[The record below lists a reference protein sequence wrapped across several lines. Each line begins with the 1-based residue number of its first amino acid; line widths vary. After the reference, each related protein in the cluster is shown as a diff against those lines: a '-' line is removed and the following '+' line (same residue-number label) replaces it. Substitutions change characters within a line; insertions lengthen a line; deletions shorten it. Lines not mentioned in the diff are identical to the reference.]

1 MRSRCISVVP
11 EIVSVGT
18 LSALC
23 ALCALAALK
32 LPSAIPANL
41 AVLMLTAFMDMVGV
55 LMLLP
60 LLPFYAKDLGANG
73 FVMAWL
79 GSSFLIAQLI
89 SAPLWGRV
97 SDRYGRKPAL
107 IIGLA
112 ASAVAYVVFAFADSL
127 WLLFVSRIVQG
138 AGGGTVGV
146 IQAYVSDVVEPRN
159 RAKGLGWLSAA
170 TNVGV
175 MIGPLLGSAAS
186 TWGRHA
192 PGLIAAGV
200 CLINIAFAARFLGES
215 HNAAAKAKARR
226 ERWATVKAVW
236 RIAPIWPVTL
246 VTRLTLGPE
255 GAASLTH
262 PTPDFA
268 KRFIWVYAIAIGAFY
283 GLTLSGVMPFFLMER
298 HGITEK
304 TIGPFFA
311 YLGVLNVVFRIGV
324 LGKVID
330 RVGEARATRLGI
342 ISLALGF
349 VAMPFTNS
357 LLTLAMATALLPL
370 GATLLFPCVTAMLS
384 QVVGDHERGLYM
396 GLQQTVGNM
405 TRVAY
410 ALFAGTVWDLGHA
423 HLGQA
428 GAYIPFFT
436 SAALVAATA
445 LLAVTV
451 PGAANEE
458 VVAK

>member
-1 MRSRCISVVP
+1 
-11 EIVSVGT
+11 
-18 LSALC
+18 
-23 ALCALAALK
+23 LK

-60 LLPFYAKDLGANG
+60 LLPFYAKELGANG

-79 GSSFLIAQLI
+79 GSSFLIAQLV

-107 IIGLA
+107 LCGLG
-112 ASAVAYVVFAFADSL
+112 ASAIAYVVFAYADSL

-146 IQAYVSDVVEPRN
+146 IQAYVSDVVEPKN

-175 MIGPLLGSAAS
+175 MLGPLLGSATS

-192 PGLIAAGV
+192 PGLVAAGL
-200 CLINIAFAARFLGES
+200 CLVNIAFALRFLGES
-215 HNAAAKAKARR
+215 HDAAMKAKARR
-226 ERWATVKAVW
+226 ERWATTKAVW
-236 RIAPIWPVTL
+236 RIAPIWPVTMIA
-246 VTRLTLGPE
+246 RLTLGRQE
-255 GAASLTH
+255 ASALTH
-262 PTPDFA
+262 PRPDLA

-283 GLTLSGVMPFFLMER
+283 GLTLSGVLPFFLMER

-311 YLGVLNVVFRIGV
+311 YIGVLNVVFRIGL

-342 ISLALGF
+342 TSLALGF
-349 VAMPFTNS
+349 LTMPLTTS
-357 LLTLAMATALLPL
+357 IVTLAISTALLPL

-396 GLQQTVGNM
+396 GLQQTVGNI
-405 TRVAY
+405 TRVLY
-410 ALFAGTVWDLGHA
+410 ALFAGKVWDLGHA
-423 HLGQA
+423 AFGEM
-428 GAYIPFFT
+428 GAFIPFLT
-436 SAALVAATA
+436 SAALVGATA
-445 LLAVTV
+445 LLAVRV
-451 PGAANEE
+451 PETAAPKEE
-458 VVAK
+458 GIVVK

>member
-1 MRSRCISVVP
+1 
-11 EIVSVGT
+11 
-18 LSALC
+18 
-23 ALCALAALK
+23 
-32 LPSAIPANL
+32 
-41 AVLMLTAFMDMVGV
+41 MLTAFMDMVGV

-60 LLPFYAKDLGANG
+60 LLPFYAKDLGATG

-107 IIGLA
+107 IIGLS

-127 WLLFVSRIVQG
+127 WLLFVSRIIQG

-146 IQAYVSDVVEPRN
+146 IQAYVSDVVEPKN

-175 MIGPLLGSAAS
+175 MIGPLIGSAAS

-192 PGLIAAGV
+192 PGLIAAAV
-200 CLINIAFAARFLGES
+200 CLVNIAFASRFLGES
-215 HNAAAKAKARR
+215 HGAAAKAKARR
-226 ERWATVKAVW
+226 EQWATVKGVW
-236 RIAPIWPVTL
+236 RIAPIWPMTM
-246 VTRLTLGPE
+246 VTRWTLGAQ
-255 GAASLTH
+255 GAANLTH
-262 PTPDFA
+262 PNPDFA

-311 YLGVLNVVFRIGV
+311 YMGVLNVVFRIGL

-349 VAMPFTNS
+349 VVMPFTSS
-357 LLTLAMATALLPL
+357 LVTLAIATALLPL

-396 GLQQTVGNM
+396 GLQQTVGNI
-405 TRVAY
+405 TRVLY
-410 ALFAGTVWDLGHA
+410 ALFAGSVWDLGHA

-428 GAYIPFFT
+428 GSYIPFFA

-445 LLAVTV
+445 MLAVKV
-451 PGAANEE
+451 PEDKGAGEALKKQGALE
-458 VVAK
+458 

>member
-1 MRSRCISVVP
+1 M
-11 EIVSVGT
+11 
-18 LSALC
+18 
-23 ALCALAALK
+23 K

-246 VTRLTLGPE
+246 VTRLTLGAE
-255 GAASLTH
+255 GAASLRH

-311 YLGVLNVVFRIGV
+311 YLGVLNVVFRVGV

-349 VAMPFTNS
+349 LAMPFTNS
-357 LLTLAMATALLPL
+357 LATLAMATALLPL

-396 GLQQTVGNM
+396 GLQQTVGNI

-428 GAYIPFFT
+428 GSYIPFFT

-451 PGAANEE
+451 PGDAKEE

>member
-1 MRSRCISVVP
+1 MRLHR
-11 EIVSVGT
+11 
-18 LSALC
+18 
-23 ALCALAALK
+23 
-32 LPSAIPANL
+32 AIPANL

-60 LLPFYAKDLGANG
+60 LLPFYAKELGANG

-79 GSSFLIAQLI
+79 GSSFLIAQLV
-89 SAPLWGRV
+89 SAPVWGRV

-107 IIGLA
+107 MCGLA
-112 ASAVAYVVFAFADSL
+112 ASAIAYVVFAFADSL
-127 WLLFVSRIVQG
+127 WLLFLSRVVQG

-146 IQAYVSDVVEPRN
+146 IQAYVSDVVEPKN

-175 MIGPLLGSAAS
+175 MLGPLLGSATS

-192 PGLIAAGV
+192 PGLIAAGL
-200 CLINIAFAARFLGES
+200 CLVNITFASRFLGES
-215 HNAAAKAKARR
+215 HDAANKAKARR

-236 RIAPIWPVTL
+236 RIAPVWPVTL
-246 VTRLTLGPE
+246 VTRLTLGE
-255 GAASLTH
+255 RDAAALTH
-262 PTPDFA
+262 PRPDLA

-298 HGITEK
+298 HGVTEK

-311 YLGVLNVVFRIGV
+311 YIGVLNVVFRIGL

-342 ISLALGF
+342 ASLSLGF
-349 VAMPFTNS
+349 
-357 LLTLAMATALLPL
+357 LTLPLTHSIATLAIATALLPL

-396 GLQQTVGNM
+396 GLQQTVGNI
-405 TRVAY
+405 TRVVY
-410 ALFAGTVWDLGHA
+410 ALFAGTAWDVGHA
-423 HLGQA
+423 RFGET
-428 GAYIPFFT
+428 GSFIPFLT
-436 SAALVAATA
+436 SAVLVAATA
-445 LLAVTV
+445 LLAVRAPETT
-451 PGAANEE
+451 GEKE
-458 VVAK
+458 SVVAK

>member
-1 MRSRCISVVP
+1 
-11 EIVSVGT
+11 
-18 LSALC
+18 
-23 ALCALAALK
+23 
-32 LPSAIPANL
+32 
-41 AVLMLTAFMDMVGV
+41 MLTAFMDMVGV

-60 LLPFYAKDLGANG
+60 LLPFYAKELGANG

-79 GSSFLIAQLI
+79 GSSFLIAQLV

-97 SDRYGRKPAL
+97 SDRYGRRPAL

-112 ASAVAYVVFAFADSL
+112 ASAVAYVVFAYADSL
-127 WLLFVSRIVQG
+127 WLLFISRIIQG

-146 IQAYVSDVVEPRN
+146 IQAYVSDVVEPKN

-186 TWGRHA
+186 TFGRHA
-192 PGLIAAGV
+192 PGLIAAGL
-200 CLINIAFAARFLGES
+200 CLLNIAFASRFLTES
-215 HNAAAKAKARR
+215 HGAAMKAKARR

-246 VTRLTLGPE
+246 ATRLTLGAQE
-255 GAASLTH
+255 AAALTH
-262 PTPDFA
+262 PRPDFA

-298 HGITEK
+298 HGITER
-304 TIGPFFA
+304 TIGAFFA
-311 YLGVLNVVFRIGV
+311 YIGVLNVVFRIGL

-342 ISLALGF
+342 IALALGF
-349 VAMPFTNS
+349 LTMPFTS
-357 LLTLAMATALLPL
+357 SIATLAIATALLPL

-396 GLQQTVGNM
+396 GLQQTVGNI
-405 TRVAY
+405 TRVLY
-410 ALFAGTVWDLGHA
+410 ALFAGKAWDVGHA
-423 HLGQA
+423 RFGEA
-428 GAYIPFFT
+428 GAFIPFFA

-445 LLAVTV
+445 LLAVRV
-451 PGAANEE
+451 PEPAAGKEE
-458 VVAK
+458 GVVVK

>member
-1 MRSRCISVVP
+1 V
-11 EIVSVGT
+11 
-18 LSALC
+18 
-23 ALCALAALK
+23 
-32 LPSAIPANL
+32 PSAIPANL

-60 LLPFYAKDLGANG
+60 LLPFYAKALGANG

-79 GSSFLIAQLI
+79 GSSFLIAQLV

-107 IIGLA
+107 MCGLG
-112 ASAVAYVVFAFADSL
+112 ASAVAYVVFAYADSL

-146 IQAYVSDVVEPRN
+146 IQAYVSDVVEPKN

-175 MIGPLLGSAAS
+175 MLGPLLGSAAS

-192 PGLIAAGV
+192 PGLVAAGLCV
-200 CLINIAFAARFLGES
+200 VNIAFASRFLGES
-215 HNAAAKAKARR
+215 HDAAMKAKARR
-226 ERWATVKAVW
+226 ERWATTKAVW

-246 VTRLTLGPE
+246 VTRLTLGRE
-255 GAASLTH
+255 ESAALTH
-262 PTPDFA
+262 PNPDLA

-311 YLGVLNVVFRIGV
+311 YIGILNVVFRIGL

-342 ISLALGF
+342 TSLALGF
-349 VAMPFTNS
+349 LTMPLTTS
-357 LLTLAMATALLPL
+357 IATLAIATALLPL

-396 GLQQTVGNM
+396 GLQQTVGNI
-405 TRVAY
+405 TRVLY
-410 ALFAGTVWDLGHA
+410 ALFAGKAWDLAHA
-423 HLGQA
+423 AFGET
-428 GAYIPFFT
+428 GAFIPFLT

-445 LLAVTV
+445 LLAVRV
-451 PGAANEE
+451 PESATKQES

>member
-1 MRSRCISVVP
+1 M
-11 EIVSVGT
+11 
-18 LSALC
+18 
-23 ALCALAALK
+23 K
-32 LPSAIPANL
+32 LPKAIPANL
-41 AVLMLTAFMDMVGV
+41 AVLMFTAFIDMVGV

-79 GSSFLIAQLI
+79 GSSFLIAQLV

-107 IIGLA
+107 IIGLG
-112 ASAVAYVVFAFADSL
+112 ASAVAYVVFAYADSL
-127 WLLFVSRIVQG
+127 WLLFLSRIIQG

-175 MIGPLLGSAAS
+175 MIGPLIGSAAS
-186 TWGRHA
+186 AWGRHA
-192 PGLIAAGV
+192 PGLLAAGLCV
-200 CLINIAFAARFLGES
+200 VNIAFATRFLGES
-215 HNAAAKAKARR
+215 HTGAQKARAR
-226 ERWATVKAVW
+226 HERWSTLRAVW
-236 RIAPIWPVTL
+236 RIAPVWPVTML
-246 VTRLTLGPE
+246 TRLVLGARE
-255 GAASLTH
+255 AASLSH
-262 PTPDFA
+262 PSPDLA

-283 GLTLSGVMPFFLMER
+283 GLTLSGVLPFFLMER
-298 HGITEK
+298 HDITEQ

-311 YLGVLNVVFRIGV
+311 YIGILNVVFRIGL

-330 RVGEARATRLGI
+330 TVGEARATRLGI
-342 ISLALGF
+342 ASLALGF
-349 VAMPFTNS
+349 LTMPLTHS
-357 LLTLAMATALLPL
+357 IATLALATALLPL

-396 GLQQTVGNM
+396 GLQQTVGNI
-405 TRVAY
+405 TRVLY
-410 ALFAGTVWDLGHA
+410 ALLAGRLWDVGHVRF
-423 HLGQA
+423 GEN
-428 GAYIPFFT
+428 GSFIPFVI

-445 LLAVTV
+445 FLAVRA
-451 PGAANEE
+451 PEAE
-458 VVAK
+458 VGKEGEAVAK

>member
-1 MRSRCISVVP
+1 
-11 EIVSVGT
+11 
-18 LSALC
+18 
-23 ALCALAALK
+23 LK
-32 LPSAIPANL
+32 LPAAIPANL

-60 LLPFYAKDLGANG
+60 LLPFYAKELGANG

-79 GSSFLIAQLI
+79 GSSFLIAQLV

-97 SDRYGRKPAL
+97 SDRYGRRPAL

-112 ASAVAYVVFAFADSL
+112 ASAIAYVVFAYADSL
-127 WLLFVSRIVQG
+127 WLLFISRIIQG

-146 IQAYVSDVVEPRN
+146 IQAYVSDVVEPKN

-186 TWGRHA
+186 AWGRHA
-192 PGLIAAGV
+192 PGLIAAGL
-200 CLINIAFAARFLGES
+200 CLLNIAFASRFLSES
-215 HNAAAKAKARR
+215 HGAASKAKARR

-236 RIAPIWPVTL
+236 RIAPIWPVTM
-246 VTRLTLGPE
+246 VTRLTLGARE
-255 GAASLTH
+255 AAALTH
-262 PTPDFA
+262 PNPDLA

-311 YLGVLNVVFRIGV
+311 YIGVLNVVFRIGL

-342 ISLALGF
+342 ASLALGF
-349 VAMPFTNS
+349 LTMPLTTS
-357 LLTLAMATALLPL
+357 IATLAIATALLPL

-396 GLQQTVGNM
+396 GLQQTVGNI
-405 TRVAY
+405 TRVLY
-410 ALFAGTVWDLGHA
+410 ALFAGKAWDVGHA
-423 HLGQA
+423 RFGET
-428 GAYIPFFT
+428 GAFIPFLA
-436 SAALVAATA
+436 SAAVVAATA
-445 LLAVTV
+445 LLAVRV
-451 PGAANEE
+451 PESAVKEEGVVLKQARSGAGGADPP
-458 VVAK
+458 

>member
-1 MRSRCISVVP
+1 
-11 EIVSVGT
+11 
-18 LSALC
+18 
-23 ALCALAALK
+23 
-32 LPSAIPANL
+32 
-41 AVLMLTAFMDMVGV
+41 MLTAFMDMVGV

-60 LLPFYAKDLGANG
+60 LLPFYAKELGANG

-79 GSSFLIAQLI
+79 GSSFLIAQLV

-97 SDRYGRKPAL
+97 SDRYGRRPAL

-112 ASAVAYVVFAFADSL
+112 ASAVAYVVFAYADSL
-127 WLLFVSRIVQG
+127 WLLFISRIIQG

-146 IQAYVSDVVEPRN
+146 IQAYVSDVVEPKN

-186 TWGRHA
+186 TFGRHA
-192 PGLIAAGV
+192 PGLIAAGL
-200 CLINIAFAARFLGES
+200 CLLNIAFASRFLTES
-215 HNAAAKAKARR
+215 HGAAMKAKARR

-246 VTRLTLGPE
+246 ATRLTLGAQE
-255 GAASLTH
+255 AAALTH
-262 PTPDFA
+262 PRPDFA

-298 HGITEK
+298 HGITER
-304 TIGPFFA
+304 TIGAFFA
-311 YLGVLNVVFRIGV
+311 YIGVLNVVFRIGL

-342 ISLALGF
+342 IALALGF
-349 VAMPFTNS
+349 LTMPFTS
-357 LLTLAMATALLPL
+357 SIATLAIATALLPL

-396 GLQQTVGNM
+396 GLQQTVGNI
-405 TRVAY
+405 TRVLY
-410 ALFAGTVWDLGHA
+410 ALFAGKAWDVGHA
-423 HLGQA
+423 RFGEA
-428 GAYIPFFT
+428 GAFIPFFA

-445 LLAVTV
+445 LLAVRA
-451 PGAANEE
+451 PEAAKDEGL
-458 VVAK
+458 VVK

>member
-1 MRSRCISVVP
+1 MR
-11 EIVSVGT
+11 
-18 LSALC
+18 
-23 ALCALAALK
+23 

-60 LLPFYAKDLGANG
+60 LLPFYAKGLGANG

-79 GSSFLIAQLI
+79 GSSFLIAQLV

-107 IIGLA
+107 MCGLG
-112 ASAVAYVVFAFADSL
+112 ASAVAYVVFAYADSL

-146 IQAYVSDVVEPRN
+146 IQAYVSDVVEPKN

-186 TWGRHA
+186 AWGREA
-192 PGLIAAGV
+192 PGLIAAAL
-200 CLINIAFAARFLGES
+200 CLLNIAFASRFLGES
-215 HNAAAKAKARR
+215 HGAAMKAKARR
-226 ERWATVKAVW
+226 ERWATTKAVW

-246 VTRLTLGPE
+246 VTRLTLGRKE
-255 GAASLTH
+255 AAQLTH
-262 PTPDFA
+262 PRPDLA

-311 YLGVLNVVFRIGV
+311 YIGILNVVFRIGL

-342 ISLALGF
+342 TSLALGF
-349 VAMPFTNS
+349 LTMPLTTS
-357 LLTLAMATALLPL
+357 IATLAIATALLPL

-384 QVVGDHERGLYM
+384 QVIGDHERGLYM
-396 GLQQTVGNM
+396 GLQQTVGNI
-405 TRVAY
+405 TRVVY
-410 ALFAGTVWDLGHA
+410 ALFAGKAWDLGHA
-423 HLGQA
+423 RFGEA
-428 GAYIPFFT
+428 GAFIPFLT

-445 LLAVTV
+445 LLALRV
-451 PGAANEE
+451 PEAAQKEE
-458 VVAK
+458 AAVVKR

>member
-1 MRSRCISVVP
+1 
-11 EIVSVGT
+11 
-18 LSALC
+18 
-23 ALCALAALK
+23 LK
-32 LPSAIPANL
+32 LPAAIPANL

-60 LLPFYAKDLGANG
+60 LLPFYAKELGANG

-79 GSSFLIAQLI
+79 GSSFLIAQLV

-97 SDRYGRKPAL
+97 SDRYGRRPAL

-112 ASAVAYVVFAFADSL
+112 ASAIAYVVFAYADSL
-127 WLLFVSRIVQG
+127 WLLFVSRIIQG

-146 IQAYVSDVVEPRN
+146 IQAYVSDVVEPKN

-186 TWGRHA
+186 AWGRHA
-192 PGLIAAGV
+192 PGLIAAGL
-200 CLINIAFAARFLGES
+200 CLLNIAFASRFLSES
-215 HNAAAKAKARR
+215 HGAASKAKARR

-236 RIAPIWPVTL
+236 RIAPIWPVTM
-246 VTRLTLGPE
+246 VTRLMLGARE
-255 GAASLTH
+255 AEALTH
-262 PTPDFA
+262 PNPDLA

-311 YLGVLNVVFRIGV
+311 YIGVLNVVFRIGL

-342 ISLALGF
+342 ASLALGF
-349 VAMPFTNS
+349 LTMPLTTS
-357 LLTLAMATALLPL
+357 IATLAIATALLPL

-396 GLQQTVGNM
+396 GLQQTVGNI
-405 TRVAY
+405 TRVLY
-410 ALFAGTVWDLGHA
+410 ALFAGKAWDVGHA
-423 HLGQA
+423 RFGET
-428 GAYIPFFT
+428 GAFIPFLA
-436 SAALVAATA
+436 SAAVVAATA
-445 LLAVTV
+445 LLAVRV
-451 PGAANEE
+451 PEAAAKQEE
-458 VVAK
+458 AVVK

>member
-1 MRSRCISVVP
+1 
-11 EIVSVGT
+11 
-18 LSALC
+18 
-23 ALCALAALK
+23 LK
-32 LPSAIPANL
+32 LPAAIPANL

-60 LLPFYAKDLGANG
+60 LLPFYAKELGANG

-79 GSSFLIAQLI
+79 GSSFLIAQLV

-97 SDRYGRKPAL
+97 SDRYGRRPAL

-112 ASAVAYVVFAFADSL
+112 ASAIAYVVFAYADSL
-127 WLLFVSRIVQG
+127 WLLFVSRIIQG

-146 IQAYVSDVVEPRN
+146 IQAYVSDVVEPKN

-186 TWGRHA
+186 AWGRHA
-192 PGLIAAGV
+192 PGLIAAGL
-200 CLINIAFAARFLGES
+200 CLLNIAFASRFLSES
-215 HNAAAKAKARR
+215 HGAASKAKARR

-236 RIAPIWPVTL
+236 RIAPIWPVTM
-246 VTRLTLGPE
+246 VTRLMLGARE
-255 GAASLTH
+255 AAALTH
-262 PTPDFA
+262 PNPDLA

-311 YLGVLNVVFRIGV
+311 YIGVLNVVFRIGL

-342 ISLALGF
+342 ASLALGF
-349 VAMPFTNS
+349 
-357 LLTLAMATALLPL
+357 LTLPLTTSIVTLAIATALLPL

-396 GLQQTVGNM
+396 GLQQTVGNI
-405 TRVAY
+405 TRVLY
-410 ALFAGTVWDLGHA
+410 ALFAGKAWDVGHA
-423 HLGQA
+423 RFGET
-428 GAYIPFFT
+428 GAFIPFVA
-436 SAALVAATA
+436 SAAVVAATA
-445 LLAVTV
+445 LLAVRV
-451 PGAANEE
+451 EGDESAGGDKS
-458 VVAK
+458 AKGEAVQRP

>member
-1 MRSRCISVVP
+1 M
-11 EIVSVGT
+11 
-18 LSALC
+18 
-23 ALCALAALK
+23 K

-60 LLPFYAKDLGANG
+60 LLPFYAKDLGATG

-107 IIGLA
+107 VIGLS

-127 WLLFVSRIVQG
+127 WLLFVSRIIQG

-146 IQAYVSDVVEPRN
+146 IQAYVSDVVEPKN

-175 MIGPLLGSAAS
+175 MIGPLIGSAAS

-200 CLINIAFAARFLGES
+200 CVLNIAFAWRFLGES
-215 HNAAAKAKARR
+215 HNAAMKAKARH

-246 VTRLTLGPE
+246 VTRLTLGAQ
-255 GAASLTH
+255 GAAGLTH
-262 PTPDFA
+262 PNPDFA

-311 YLGVLNVVFRIGV
+311 YIGVLNVVFRIGL

-330 RVGEARATRLGI
+330 RFGEARATRLGI

-349 VAMPFTNS
+349 AVMPFTSS
-357 LLTLAMATALLPL
+357 LITLAIATALLPL

-396 GLQQTVGNM
+396 GLQQTVGNI
-405 TRVAY
+405 TRVVY
-410 ALFAGTVWDLGHA
+410 ALFAGTAWDLGHA
-423 HLGQA
+423 RFGQA
-428 GAYIPFFT
+428 GSFIPFFA
-436 SAALVAATA
+436 SAALVATTA
-445 LLAVTV
+445 LLAVSV
-451 PGAANEE
+451 PEPAKEE
-458 VVAK
+458 GVVVK

>member
-1 MRSRCISVVP
+1 
-11 EIVSVGT
+11 
-18 LSALC
+18 
-23 ALCALAALK
+23 
-32 LPSAIPANL
+32 
-41 AVLMLTAFMDMVGV
+41 MLTAFMDMVGV

-60 LLPFYAKDLGANG
+60 LLPFYAKELGANG

-79 GSSFLIAQLI
+79 GSSFLIAQLV

-112 ASAVAYVVFAFADSL
+112 ASAVAYVVLAYADSL
-127 WLLFVSRIVQG
+127 WLLFVSRIIQG

-146 IQAYVSDVVEPRN
+146 IQAYVSDVVEPKN

-170 TNVGV
+170 TNLGV

-186 TWGRHA
+186 TAGRHA
-192 PGLIAAGV
+192 PGLIAAGL
-200 CLINIAFAARFLGES
+200 CLLNIGFASRFLSES
-215 HNAAAKAKARR
+215 HGAASKAKARR
-226 ERWATVKAVW
+226 ERWATVKGVW
-236 RIAPIWPVTL
+236 RIAPIWPVTMI
-246 VTRLTLGPE
+246 TRLTLGPQE
-255 GAASLTH
+255 AAALTH
-262 PTPDFA
+262 PNPDLA

-304 TIGPFFA
+304 TIGAFFA
-311 YLGVLNVVFRIGV
+311 YIGVLNVVFRIGL

-342 ISLALGF
+342 IALALGF
-349 VAMPFTNS
+349 LTMPFTS
-357 LLTLAMATALLPL
+357 SIATLAIATALLPL

-396 GLQQTVGNM
+396 GLQQTVGNI
-405 TRVAY
+405 TRVLY
-410 ALFAGTVWDLGHA
+410 ALFAGKAWDVGHA
-423 HLGQA
+423 RFGEA
-428 GAYIPFFT
+428 GAFIPFFA

-445 LLAVTV
+445 LLAVRV
-451 PGAANEE
+451 KGDESAEGAKS
-458 VVAK
+458 AKGEAAQRP

>member
-1 MRSRCISVVP
+1 
-11 EIVSVGT
+11 
-18 LSALC
+18 
-23 ALCALAALK
+23 
-32 LPSAIPANL
+32 
-41 AVLMLTAFMDMVGV
+41 MLTAFMDMVGV

-60 LLPFYAKDLGANG
+60 LLPFYAKELGANG

-79 GSSFLIAQLI
+79 GSSFLIAQLV

-97 SDRYGRKPAL
+97 SDRYGRRPAL

-112 ASAVAYVVFAFADSL
+112 ASAVAYVVFAYADSL
-127 WLLFVSRIVQG
+127 WLLFVSRIIQG

-146 IQAYVSDVVEPRN
+146 IQAYVSDVVEPKN

-186 TWGRHA
+186 AFGRHA
-192 PGLIAAGV
+192 PGLIAAGL
-200 CLINIAFAARFLGES
+200 CLVNIAFASRFLTES
-215 HNAAAKAKARR
+215 HGAAMKAKARR
-226 ERWATVKAVW
+226 ERWATLKAVW

-246 VTRLTLGPE
+246 ATRLTLGAQE
-255 GAASLTH
+255 AAALTH
-262 PTPDFA
+262 PRPDFA

-298 HGITEK
+298 HGITER
-304 TIGPFFA
+304 TIGAFFA
-311 YLGVLNVVFRIGV
+311 YIGVLNVVFRIGL

-342 ISLALGF
+342 IALALGF
-349 VAMPFTNS
+349 LTLPFTS
-357 LLTLAMATALLPL
+357 SIATLAIATALLPL

-396 GLQQTVGNM
+396 GLQQTVGNI

-410 ALFAGTVWDLGHA
+410 ALFAGKAWDLGHA
-423 HLGQA
+423 RFGES
-428 GAYIPFFT
+428 GAFIPFFA

-445 LLAVTV
+445 LLAVRA
-451 PGAANEE
+451 PEIAPKEE
-458 VVAK
+458 GVAVKGR

>member
-1 MRSRCISVVP
+1 
-11 EIVSVGT
+11 
-18 LSALC
+18 
-23 ALCALAALK
+23 
-32 LPSAIPANL
+32 
-41 AVLMLTAFMDMVGV
+41 MLTAFMDMVGV

-60 LLPFYAKDLGANG
+60 LLPFYAKELGANG

-79 GSSFLIAQLI
+79 GSSFLIAQLV

-97 SDRYGRKPAL
+97 SDRYGRRPAL

-112 ASAVAYVVFAFADSL
+112 ASAVAYVVFAYADSL
-127 WLLFVSRIVQG
+127 WLLFISRIIQG

-146 IQAYVSDVVEPRN
+146 IQAYVSDVVEPKN

-186 TWGRHA
+186 TFGRHA
-192 PGLIAAGV
+192 PGLIAAGL
-200 CLINIAFAARFLGES
+200 CLLNIAFASRFLTES
-215 HNAAAKAKARR
+215 HGAAMKAKARR

-246 VTRLTLGPE
+246 ATRLTLGAE
-255 GAASLTH
+255 EAAALTH
-262 PTPDFA
+262 PRPDFA

-298 HGITEK
+298 HGITER
-304 TIGPFFA
+304 TIGAFFA
-311 YLGVLNVVFRIGV
+311 YIGVLNVVFRIGL

-342 ISLALGF
+342 IALALGF
-349 VAMPFTNS
+349 LTMPFTS
-357 LLTLAMATALLPL
+357 SIATLAIATALLPL

-396 GLQQTVGNM
+396 GLQQTVGNI
-405 TRVAY
+405 TRVLY
-410 ALFAGTVWDLGHA
+410 ALFAGKAWDLGHA
-423 HLGQA
+423 RFGEA
-428 GAYIPFFT
+428 GAFIPFFA

-445 LLAVTV
+445 LLAVRV
-451 PGAANEE
+451 PEAAKDEGL
-458 VVAK
+458 VVK

>member
-1 MRSRCISVVP
+1 
-11 EIVSVGT
+11 
-18 LSALC
+18 
-23 ALCALAALK
+23 
-32 LPSAIPANL
+32 
-41 AVLMLTAFMDMVGV
+41 MLTAFMDMVGV

-60 LLPFYAKDLGANG
+60 LLPFYAKELGANG

-79 GSSFLIAQLI
+79 GSSFLIAQLV

-112 ASAVAYVVFAFADSL
+112 ASAVAYVVFAYADSL
-127 WLLFVSRIVQG
+127 WLLFISRIIQG

-146 IQAYVSDVVEPRN
+146 IQAYVSDVVEPKN

-192 PGLIAAGV
+192 PGLIAAGL
-200 CLINIAFAARFLGES
+200 CLVNIAFASRFLSES
-215 HNAAAKAKARR
+215 HGAAMKAKARR

-246 VTRLTLGPE
+246 VTRLTLGARE
-255 GAASLTH
+255 AAALTH
-262 PTPDFA
+262 PRPDLA

-283 GLTLSGVMPFFLMER
+283 GLTVSGVMPFFLMER

-311 YLGVLNVVFRIGV
+311 YIGVLNVVFRIGL

-330 RVGEARATRLGI
+330 RVGEARTTRLGI
-342 ISLALGF
+342 ASLALGF
-349 VAMPFTNS
+349 
-357 LLTLAMATALLPL
+357 LTLPLTASIATLAIATALLPL

-396 GLQQTVGNM
+396 GLQQTVGNI
-405 TRVAY
+405 TRVLY
-410 ALFAGTVWDLGHA
+410 ALFAGKVWDLGHA
-423 HLGQA
+423 RFGET
-428 GAYIPFFT
+428 GSFIPFLT

-445 LLAVTV
+445 LLAVRV
-451 PGAANEE
+451 PESTPGKEE
-458 VVAK
+458 GVAVK

>member
-1 MRSRCISVVP
+1 M
-11 EIVSVGT
+11 
-18 LSALC
+18 
-23 ALCALAALK
+23 K
-32 LPSAIPANL
+32 LFSAIPANL

-60 LLPFYAKDLGANG
+60 LLPFYAKDLGATG

-107 IIGLA
+107 IIGLS

-127 WLLFVSRIVQG
+127 WLLFLSRIIQG

-146 IQAYVSDVVEPRN
+146 IQAYVSDVVEPKN

-192 PGLIAAGV
+192 PGLIAATV
-200 CLINIAFAARFLGES
+200 CLINIGFAARFLGES

-246 VTRLTLGPE
+246 VTRLTLGAQ

-262 PTPDFA
+262 PMPDFA

-311 YLGVLNVVFRIGV
+311 YIGVLNVVFRIGL
-324 LGKVID
+324 LGRVID

-349 VAMPFTNS
+349 VVMPFTSS
-357 LLTLAMATALLPL
+357 LVTLAIATALLPL

-396 GLQQTVGNM
+396 GLQQTVGNI
-405 TRVAY
+405 TRVLY
-410 ALFAGTVWDLGHA
+410 ALFAGTVWDIGHA
-423 HLGQA
+423 QMGQA
-428 GAYIPFFT
+428 GSYIPFFT

-445 LLAVTV
+445 LLAVRV
-451 PGAANEE
+451 PEAAKEE
-458 VVAK
+458 VVLK

>member
-1 MRSRCISVVP
+1 M
-11 EIVSVGT
+11 
-18 LSALC
+18 
-23 ALCALAALK
+23 K

-60 LLPFYAKDLGANG
+60 LLPFYAKELGANG

-79 GSSFLIAQLI
+79 GSSFLIAQLV

-107 IIGLA
+107 ISGLA
-112 ASAVAYVVFAFADSL
+112 ASAIAYVVFAYADSL
-127 WLLFVSRIVQG
+127 WLLFASRIIQG

-146 IQAYVSDVVEPRN
+146 IQAYVSDVVEPKN

-175 MIGPLLGSAAS
+175 MLGPLLGSAAS
-186 TWGRHA
+186 TGGRHA
-192 PGLIAAGV
+192 PGLIAAV
-200 CLINIAFAARFLGES
+200 LCLVNIAFAMRFLGES
-215 HNAAAKAKARR
+215 HGAAGKAKARR

-246 VTRLTLGPE
+246 VTRLTLGKAE
-255 GAASLTH
+255 AAALSH
-262 PTPDFA
+262 PNPDFA

-298 HGITEK
+298 HGVTEK
-304 TIGPFFA
+304 TIGSFFT
-311 YLGVLNVVFRIGV
+311 YLGVLNVVFRIGL
-324 LGKVID
+324 LGRVID
-330 RVGEARATRLGI
+330 RVGEARATRMGIVSLTLGFLAMPLTHSI
-342 ISLALGF
+342 ATLAL
-349 VAMPFTNS
+349 
-357 LLTLAMATALLPL
+357 ATALLPL

-396 GLQQTVGNM
+396 GLQQTVGNI
-405 TRVAY
+405 TRVLY
-410 ALFAGTVWDLGHA
+410 ALFAGTVWDIAHARLGE
-423 HLGQA
+423 G
-428 GAYIPFFT
+428 GSFIPFLT
-436 SAALVAATA
+436 SAIVVAATA
-445 LLAVTV
+445 LLAVRV
-451 PGAANEE
+451 PDTAKEE
-458 VVAK
+458 AVVK

>member
-1 MRSRCISVVP
+1 
-11 EIVSVGT
+11 
-18 LSALC
+18 
-23 ALCALAALK
+23 
-32 LPSAIPANL
+32 
-41 AVLMLTAFMDMVGV
+41 MLTAFMDMVGV

-60 LLPFYAKDLGANG
+60 LLPFYAKELGANG

-79 GSSFLIAQLI
+79 GSSFLIAQLV

-97 SDRYGRKPAL
+97 SDRYGRRPAL

-112 ASAVAYVVFAFADSL
+112 ASAVAYVVFAYADSL
-127 WLLFVSRIVQG
+127 WLLFISRIIQG

-146 IQAYVSDVVEPRN
+146 IQAYVSDVVEPKN

-186 TWGRHA
+186 TFGRHA
-192 PGLIAAGV
+192 PGLIAAGL
-200 CLINIAFAARFLGES
+200 CLLNIAFASRFLTES
-215 HNAAAKAKARR
+215 HGAAMKAKARR

-246 VTRLTLGPE
+246 ATRLTLGAQE
-255 GAASLTH
+255 AAALTH
-262 PTPDFA
+262 PRPDFA

-298 HGITEK
+298 HAITER
-304 TIGPFFA
+304 TIGAFFA
-311 YLGVLNVVFRIGV
+311 YIGVLNVVFRIGL

-342 ISLALGF
+342 IALALGF
-349 VAMPFTNS
+349 LTMPFTS
-357 LLTLAMATALLPL
+357 SIATLAIATALLPL

-396 GLQQTVGNM
+396 GLQQTVGNI
-405 TRVAY
+405 TRVLY
-410 ALFAGTVWDLGHA
+410 ALFAGKAWDVGHA
-423 HLGQA
+423 RFGEA
-428 GAYIPFFT
+428 GAFIPFFA

-445 LLAVTV
+445 LLAVRV
-451 PGAANEE
+451 PEPAAGKEE
-458 VVAK
+458 GVAVK

>member
-1 MRSRCISVVP
+1 
-11 EIVSVGT
+11 
-18 LSALC
+18 
-23 ALCALAALK
+23 
-32 LPSAIPANL
+32 
-41 AVLMLTAFMDMVGV
+41 MLTAFMDMVGV

-60 LLPFYAKDLGANG
+60 LLPFYAKELGANG

-79 GSSFLIAQLI
+79 GSSFLIAQLV

-107 IIGLA
+107 VIGLA

-127 WLLFVSRIVQG
+127 WLLFISRIIQG

-146 IQAYVSDVVEPRN
+146 IQAYVSDVVEPKN

-170 TNVGV
+170 TNLGV

-186 TWGRHA
+186 TAGRHA
-192 PGLIAAGV
+192 PGLIAAGL
-200 CLINIAFAARFLGES
+200 CLLNIAFASRFLSES
-215 HNAAAKAKARR
+215 HGAASKAKARR

-236 RIAPIWPVTL
+236 RIAPIWPVTMI
-246 VTRLTLGPE
+246 TRLTLGAQE
-255 GAASLTH
+255 AAALTH
-262 PTPDFA
+262 PRPDLA

-304 TIGPFFA
+304 TIGAFFA
-311 YLGVLNVVFRIGV
+311 YIGVLNVVFRIGL

-342 ISLALGF
+342 IALALGF
-349 VAMPFTNS
+349 LTMPLTGS
-357 LLTLAMATALLPL
+357 IATLAISTALLPL

-396 GLQQTVGNM
+396 GLQQTVGNI
-405 TRVAY
+405 TRVLY
-410 ALFAGTVWDLGHA
+410 ALFAGKVWDLGHA
-423 HLGQA
+423 RFGET
-428 GAYIPFFT
+428 GAFIPFVT

-445 LLAVTV
+445 LLAVRAPETAV
-451 PGAANEE
+451 KEE
-458 VVAK
+458 GIAIK

>member
-1 MRSRCISVVP
+1 
-11 EIVSVGT
+11 
-18 LSALC
+18 
-23 ALCALAALK
+23 LK

-60 LLPFYAKDLGANG
+60 LLPFYAKDLGASG

-107 IIGLA
+107 IVGLA
-112 ASAVAYVVFAFADSL
+112 ASAVAYVVFAYADSL
-127 WLLFVSRIVQG
+127 WLLFVSRIIQG

-146 IQAYVSDVVEPRN
+146 IQAYVSDVVEPKN

-186 TWGRHA
+186 TWGRPA
-192 PGLIAAGV
+192 PGLIAAGL
-200 CLINIAFAARFLGES
+200 CLLNIAFATRFLGES
-215 HNAAAKAKARR
+215 HGAAMKAKARR
-226 ERWATVKAVW
+226 ERWATLKAVW
-236 RIAPIWPVTL
+236 RIAPIWPITL
-246 VTRLTLGPE
+246 VTRLTLGAQ
-255 GAASLTH
+255 GAAELTH
-262 PTPDFA
+262 PRPDFA

-311 YLGVLNVVFRIGV
+311 YIGVLNVVFRIGL

-349 VAMPFTNS
+349 LIMPFTTS
-357 LLTLAMATALLPL
+357 IATLAIATGLLPL

-384 QVVGDHERGLYM
+384 QVIGDHERGLYM
-396 GLQQTVGNM
+396 GLQQTVGNI
-405 TRVAY
+405 TRVVY
-410 ALFAGTVWDLGHA
+410 ALFAGKAWDVGHA
-423 HLGQA
+423 RLGQA
-428 GAYIPFFT
+428 GSYIPFFA

-445 LLAVTV
+445 FLAVKA
-451 PGAANEE
+451 PAAAKEEE
-458 VVAK
+458 VAGK